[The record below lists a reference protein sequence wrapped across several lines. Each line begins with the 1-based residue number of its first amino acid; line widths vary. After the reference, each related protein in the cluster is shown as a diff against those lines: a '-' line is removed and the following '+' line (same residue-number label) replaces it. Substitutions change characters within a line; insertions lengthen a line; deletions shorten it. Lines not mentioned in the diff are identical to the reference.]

1 MTGFFNGSISV
12 PPKPEGELFCTEEN
26 KLHTSSKKTLEECIT
41 ANRTVEAPCIVCD
54 SRHNLII
61 DFGFMKGMIPR
72 AEGALG
78 IEEGI
83 TRDIALI
90 SRVNKPVCFKVTG
103 FAEDSFGRETVM
115 LSRKAAQLEC
125 MEHYVSALK
134 TGDVINVKV
143 THLEQFGAFVDI
155 GCGLPSLIPIDA
167 ISVSRISHPAD
178 RFFIGQKIFA
188 VVKAIENNGS
198 VPGGKIT
205 LSHKELLGTWAENAA
220 KFTVGETVVGIIRS
234 VENYGIFVELAPNLA
249 GLAELRENVK
259 INQQASVYIKA
270 IIPEK
275 MKIKLII
282 VDICDYSCINHTYDY
297 FIDSGHVNKW
307 VYSTQE
313 SEKLIFSDF
322 N

>member
-1 MTGFFNGSISV
+1 MTGMAEFLHVNDFR
-12 PPKPEGELFCTEEN
+12 PEGELFCREDN
-26 KLHTSSKKTLEECIT
+26 KLHISSRKALEECIA
-41 ANRTVEAPCIVCD
+41 ANRTIEAPCIVCD

-72 AEGALG
+72 SEGALG
-78 IEEGI
+78 IEEGT

-103 FAEDSFGRETVM
+103 FTEDSFGRDTVM
-115 LSRKAAQLEC
+115 LSRKAAQAEC
-125 MEHYVSALK
+125 MQNYVKLLN
-134 TGDVINVKV
+134 TGDVVGVKV

-155 GCGLPSLIPIDA
+155 GCGIPSLIPIDA

-188 VVKAIENNGS
+188 VVKAKEND
-198 VPGGKIT
+198 KIT

-220 KFTVGETVVGIIRS
+220 KFTVGETVAGIIRS

-249 GLAELRENVK
+249 GLAELRENVR

-297 FIDSGHVNKW
+297 FIDSGRISKW
-307 VYSTQE
+307 IYSTAE
-313 SEKLIFSDF
+313 CEKQIYSDF

>member
-1 MTGFFNGSISV
+1 MAEFL
-12 PPKPEGELFCTEEN
+12 PEGELFCREDN
-26 KLHTSSKKTLEECIT
+26 KLAVSSKKSLEDCIA

-72 AEGALG
+72 TEGAIG
-78 IEEGI
+78 IEEGV

-103 FAEDSFGRETVM
+103 FTKDSFGRDTAL
-115 LSRKAAQLEC
+115 LSRRAAQTEC
-125 MEHYVSALK
+125 MQNYAEKLT
-134 TGDVINVKV
+134 TGDVIAVKV

-155 GCGLPSLIPIDA
+155 GCGIPSLIPIDA

-178 RFFIGQKIFA
+178 RFFIGQKIHA
-188 VVKAIENNGS
+188 VVKAKEDT
-198 VPGGKIT
+198 KIT

-220 KFTVGETVVGIIRS
+220 KFTVGETVAGIIRS
-234 VENYGIFVELAPNLA
+234 VESYGIFVELSPNLA

-259 INQQASVYIKA
+259 VNQQAGVYIKA

-297 FIDSGHVNKW
+297 FIDSGHMNKW
-307 VYSTQE
+307 VYSTPE
-313 SEKLIFSDF
+313 SEKMIVSDF
-322 N
+322 T

>member
-1 MTGFFNGSISV
+1 
-12 PPKPEGELFCTEEN
+12 
-26 KLHTSSKKTLEECIT
+26 
-41 ANRTVEAPCIVCD
+41 
-54 SRHNLII
+54 
-61 DFGFMKGMIPR
+61 MKGIIPR

-78 IEEGI
+78 IEEGV

-103 FAEDSFGRETVM
+103 FTEDSFGRDTVT
-115 LSRKAAQLEC
+115 LSRKAAQTEC
-125 MEHYVSALK
+125 MQNYVNALK
-134 TGDVINVKV
+134 TGDVIGVKV

-155 GCGLPSLIPIDA
+155 GCGIPSLIPIDA
-167 ISVSRISHPAD
+167 VSVSRISHPAD
-178 RFFIGQKIFA
+178 RFFIGQKIHA
-188 VVKAIENNGS
+188 VVKS
-198 VPGGKIT
+198 RDRDKIT

-234 VENYGIFVELAPNLA
+234 VENYGIFVELSPNLA
-249 GLAELRENVK
+249 GLAELRDNVK
-259 INQQASVYIKA
+259 VNQQASVYIKA

-297 FIDSGHVNKW
+297 FIDSGHMNKW
-307 VYSTQE
+307 VYSTPE

>member
-1 MTGFFNGSISV
+1 MAEFL
-12 PPKPEGELFCTEEN
+12 PEGELFCKEDN
-26 KLHTSSKKTLEECIT
+26 KLFISSRKALEESM
-41 ANRTVEAPCIVCD
+41 ALNRTLEAPCIVCD

-72 AEGALG
+72 SEGALG

-103 FAEDSFGRETVM
+103 FTTDSFGRDTAL

-125 MEHYVSALK
+125 LQNYAESLTV
-134 TGDVINVKV
+134 GDVIGVKV

-155 GCGLPSLIPIDA
+155 GCGIPSLIPIDA

-188 VVKAIENNGS
+188 VVKSREGD
-198 VPGGKIT
+198 KIT

-220 KFTVGETVVGIIRS
+220 NFTVGETVAGIIRS
-234 VENYGIFVELAPNLA
+234 VESYGIFVELAPNLA
-249 GLAELRENVK
+249 GLAELRENVR

-275 MKIKLII
+275 MKIKLVI

-297 FIDSGHVNKW
+297 YIDSGHIGKW
-307 VYSTQE
+307 VYSTPE
-313 SEKLIFSDF
+313 SEKLIISDF
-322 N
+322 T

>member
-1 MTGFFNGSISV
+1 MTGFY
-12 PPKPEGELFCTEEN
+12 PEGELFCTDEN
-26 KLHTSSKKTLEECIT
+26 KLNISSRKALEECIA

-78 IEEGI
+78 IEEGT

-103 FAEDSFGRETVM
+103 FTEDSFGRDTVM
-115 LSRKAAQLEC
+115 LSRKAAQTEC
-125 MEHYVSALK
+125 MQNYVKPLR
-134 TGDVINVKV
+134 TGDVIGVKV

-155 GCGLPSLIPIDA
+155 GCGIPSLIPIDA

-178 RFFIGQKIFA
+178 RFFIGQKINA
-188 VVKAIENNGS
+188 VVKARES
-198 VPGGKIT
+198 DKIT

-220 KFTVGETVVGIIRS
+220 KFTVGETVAGIIRS

-249 GLAELRENVK
+249 GLAELRENVR

-297 FIDSGHVNKW
+297 FIDGGRINRW
-307 VYSTQE
+307 VYSTGE
-313 SEKLIFSDF
+313 SEKQIFSDF

>member
-1 MTGFFNGSISV
+1 MGMTEYF
-12 PPKPEGELFCTEEN
+12 PEGELFCRDEN
-26 KLHTSSKKTLEECIT
+26 KLATASKKALEECM
-41 ANRTVEAPCIVCD
+41 AQNRTVEAPCIVCD

-72 AEGALG
+72 SEGALG

-103 FAEDSFGRETVM
+103 FTKDSFGRDTAM
-115 LSRKAAQLEC
+115 LSRRAAQQEC
-125 MEHYVSALK
+125 MQNYVKSLN
-134 TGDVINVKV
+134 TGNVIGVKV

-155 GCGLPSLIPIDA
+155 GCGIPSLIPIDA

-178 RFFIGQKIFA
+178 RFYIGQRIYA
-188 VVKAIENNGS
+188 VVKNIENAGAAI
-198 VPGGKIT
+198 GDKIT

-220 KFTVGETVVGIIRS
+220 NFAVGETVAGIIRS
-234 VENYGIFVELAPNLA
+234 VESYGVFVELAPNLA

-259 INQQASVYIKA
+259 VNQQASVYIKA

-282 VDICDYSCINHTYDY
+282 VDICDYSYINHTYDY
-297 FIDSGHVNKW
+297 FIDSGHMNRW
-307 VYSTQE
+307 VYSTPE
-313 SEKLIFSDF
+313 SDKTIVSEF
-322 N
+322 